1 MSRAITAFYDTRA
14 EAETALA
21 RLSTRANV
29 TASRILTAGDN
40 IRAAL
45 GAFNLTDAERDACE
59 RELEQ
64 GGYALVVELKRARD
78 ASVILPLLHEPPS
91 PPTDAGAGAEPDA
104 TATDEEET
112 ERIPV
117 VEEELRVGKRET
129 RRGGAR
135 VRSFVTET
143 PVSQEVELL
152 EERSTIERRPAE
164 RRLTE
169 EEIIAGG
176 LLQERVIE
184 ISEMREEAV
193 VSKEAW
199 VREEVV
205 VRKNVE
211 RRIETIEDTVR
222 RTEVEVEE
230 LGPDGR
236 PAFGFGD
243 DRKR

>member
-1 MSRAITAFYDTRA
+1 MSRAVTAFYDTRA

-21 RLSTRANV
+21 RVSGRI

-40 IRAAL
+40 IHAAL
-45 GAFNLTDAERDACE
+45 GAFSLTVAEREACE
-59 RELEQ
+59 RELEH
-64 GGYALVVELKRARD
+64 GGYALVAELRKPRD
-78 ASVILPLLHEPPS
+78 AAAIVGLLNQPASRE
-91 PPTDAGAGAEPDA
+91 AEPANAEDGA
-104 TATDEEET
+104 ASTPAEET

-135 VRSFVTET
+135 VRSYVTET
-143 PVSQEVELL
+143 PVRQEVELL
-152 EERSTIERRPAE
+152 EERSSIERRPAE

-184 ISEMREEAV
+184 ISEMREEPV

-205 VRKNVE
+205 VRKNIE

-230 LGPDGR
+230 LHADR
-236 PAFGFGD
+236 PAFGFPARGAPQP
-243 DRKR
+243 